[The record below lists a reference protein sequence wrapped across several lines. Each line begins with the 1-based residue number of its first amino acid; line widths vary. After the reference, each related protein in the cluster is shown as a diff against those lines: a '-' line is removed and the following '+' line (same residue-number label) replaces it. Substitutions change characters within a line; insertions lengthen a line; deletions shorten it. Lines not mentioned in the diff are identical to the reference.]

1 MATGIA
7 VDKGYLKLSDPVTKY
22 IPELLAK
29 DSLFQS
35 LTVEH
40 LLDMRTGLRFKESYA
55 GNPFSQTAKLFYG
68 DNVLNQI
75 ENLKFDCKPGT
86 KHYYNSMAT
95 AILGVV
101 IERATNCRLQY
112 FYEIMYGFLL
122 EWKEWHLSL

>member
-1 MATGIA
+1 
-7 VDKGYLKLSDPVTKY
+7 
-22 IPELLAK
+22 
-29 DSLFQS
+29 
-35 LTVEH
+35 
-40 LLDMRTGLRFKESYA
+40 MRTGLRFKESYA

-101 IERATNCRLQY
+101 IERATKLP
-112 FYEIMYGFLL
+112 FAIFLRDNVWIPL
-122 EWKEWHLSL
+122 GMERMAFVALDDSKHRHAKLMAA